1 MRFSRDFANELK
13 PVDILL
19 KNPRTGDVD
28 IVAIDVRMLI
38 LPIQSSPNDIGQDL
52 QQPYRN
58 RYGGILETPRTDFQ
72 DRNNVIQP
80 ITELLESQS
89 LGAAFDIDI
98 PAEKSGKLRIT
109 VSAVVNMSRIAIE
122 GVDFRGN
129 TVTETVKWKTADP
142 NDPDDTDDPVSKAT
156 NRTYERI
163 TSATPSGFANETAA
177 VVLWED
183 DTDLVVRRV
192 LPAFGEQHLEME
204 SVGRA

>member
-58 RYGGILETPRTDFQ
+58 RFGGILETPRTDFR

-80 ITELLESQS
+80 ITELLENQALS
-89 LGAAFDIDI
+89 AAFGVSI
-98 PAEKSGKLRIT
+98 PTDKTGQLRIT
-109 VSAVVNMSRIAIE
+109 VSAVVDGSSLAIE

-129 TVTETVKWKTADP
+129 TVTETVEWETGDS
-142 NDPDDTDDPVSKAT
+142 VSKAT
-156 NRTYERI
+156 DRTYQSI
-163 TSATPSGFANETAA
+163 TSATPSGFANETAD
-177 VVLWED
+177 VVFWED
-183 DTDLVVRRV
+183 DTDLVVRRI